1 MVMKFRFINVL
12 LNKKVTGRSD
22 AAKKLTFPSFFS
34 KKLEIRKII
43 VLNLR
48 IKES

>member
-12 LNKKVTGRSD
+12 LNKKVTGRSE
-22 AAKKLTFPSFFS
+22 AVKKAHFSLFFFKKL
-34 KKLEIRKII
+34 KIRKII